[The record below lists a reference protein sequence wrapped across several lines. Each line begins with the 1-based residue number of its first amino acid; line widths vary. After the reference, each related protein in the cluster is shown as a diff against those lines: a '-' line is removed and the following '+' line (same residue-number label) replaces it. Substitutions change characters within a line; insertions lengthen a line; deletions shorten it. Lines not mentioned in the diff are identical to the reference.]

1 MSEEEE
7 IEMVEEEEQPYRE
20 SEIPEQKQV
29 LRRNGEMLRVGEIC
43 GILGQ
48 LRRTPQH
55 REKINNFLT
64 RIIETP
70 ALSLYQEAHPFW
82 KKRHPKFEEDLTK
95 LREQLENKDLDT
107 QPSLFWPALKDLY
120 TDTAPTDQN
129 KLLPGRLTRKEID
142 HTIDRLDFQQDEGY
156 TQTVFRTE
164 AEIKLTPVRGPET
177 YTLRARNRDELEFL
191 IELAQDLNIESVR
204 AVVPE
209 HLAPQDVSSKVIDHE
224 FIERSKT
231 PEKLGCTPSLF
242 LGGIPGDAQTRI
254 QKYAGK
260 KNYDARKSTIL
271 SAVPRAS
278 VGLFGLATMFVAPFN
293 PVAWAGLYFTGTE
306 AIRAVKSGFYK
317 EPTGTPVASLVHKYV
332 SPWVSNKQEDYQNN
346 NEHLLEI
353 QTST

>member
-1 MSEEEE
+1 MSEE
-7 IEMVEEEEQPYRE
+7 IEMVEEEEPYRE
-20 SEIPEQKQV
+20 PETPEQESA
-29 LRRNGEMLRVGEIC
+29 LRKNGEMLEVGELC
-43 GILGQ
+43 GILHQ
-48 LRRTPQH
+48 LRKDIKY
-55 REKINNFLT
+55 RERINNILI
-64 RIIETP
+64 RIRQTP

-82 KKRHPKFEEDLTK
+82 EKRHPKFEADLTQ
-95 LREQLENKDLDT
+95 LRKQLNHKDLNAH
-107 QPSLFWPALKDLY
+107 PNLFWPALKDLY
-120 TDTAPTDQN
+120 TDTTPTNEN
-129 KLLPGRLTRKEID
+129 KLFPGGLTKDEID
-142 HTIDRLDFQQDEGY
+142 HSIDNSSCQDQAHI
-156 TQTVFRTE
+156 QTVFRAE
-164 AEIKLTPVRGPET
+164 ANTRGLTPVKGPET
-177 YTLRARNRDELEFL
+177 YTPRVRNRDELEFL
-191 IELAQDLNIESVR
+191 VELAQDLNIESVR

-209 HLAPQDVSSKVIDHE
+209 HLAPQDVSSKIIDHE
-224 FIERSKT
+224 FIEKSKT